1 MSIPATLPT
10 DPANPD
16 EKRVAL
22 SLPDFIYWQLVSVAE
37 TEDTDIAHMFVL
49 ACRALIADFDG
60 VEAIALK
67 RVVTHYASQGYSDPA
82 IGQLLGIPPRRVRA
96 VRTAFGIESQVKGRG
111 RKIVSP
117 VTSLTILSSPTG

>member
-1 MSIPATLPT
+1 MTVPSLPT
-10 DPANPD
+10 DPSVFD

-37 TEDTDIAHMFVL
+37 TEDSDMAHMFVL

-67 RVVTHYASQGYSDPA
+67 NIVSRYAAEGYSDPA

-96 VRTAFGIESQVKGRG
+96 VRSAFGIESRVKGRG
-111 RKIVSP
+111 RKIVFESDLKP
-117 VTSLTILSSPTG
+117 V